1 MGRHAKLIATGEAE
15 AMRRLA
21 QARLRRID
29 RSAWGSGAAAVL
41 MAVVALSTMATS
53 SAATAG
59 DIELGRYLSSECT
72 TCHGA
77 AKTDSTIP
85 PIHGLDQ
92 KHFVEVLKAYR
103 AKSLPNEAMRTV
115 AGRLQDDDIAAL
127 AAYFAAAKPR

>member
-1 MGRHAKLIATGEAE
+1 
-15 AMRRLA
+15 MRRWALA
-21 QARLRRID
+21 WLRATLRTASGCGLAAVLM
-29 RSAWGSGAAAVL
+29 SAAAVLFSAGSGAAA
-41 MAVVALSTMATS
+41 
-53 SAATAG
+53 AG

-92 KHFVEVLKAYR
+92 KHFIEVLKAYR
-103 AKSLPNEAMRTV
+103 AKALPNPAMQTV

-127 AAYFAAAKPR
+127 AAYFAAVKPR

>member
-1 MGRHAKLIATGEAE
+1 
-15 AMRRLA
+15 MRRGTR
-21 QARLRRID
+21 ARLRAIY
-29 RSAWGSGAAAVL
+29 RSAWGSGIAVTL
-41 MAVVALSTMATS
+41 MGGIALSVTAMSAMATS
-53 SAATAG
+53 GAALAG

-92 KHFVEVLKAYR
+92 RHFVEVLKAYR
-103 AKSLPNEAMRTV
+103 NKALPNAAMQNI
-115 AGRLQDDDIAAL
+115 AGRLHDDDIAAL

>member
-1 MGRHAKLIATGEAE
+1 
-15 AMRRLA
+15 MRRWTL
-21 QARLRRID
+21 ARLRT
-29 RSAWGSGAAAVL
+29 AVETASGAAAIA
-41 MAVVALSTMATS
+41 MTAG
-53 SAATAG
+53 AAMAG

-77 AKTDSTIP
+77 AKSDSTIP

-92 KHFVEVLKAYR
+92 RHFVEVLKAYR

-115 AGRLQDDDIAAL
+115 AARLQDDDIAAL